1 MLGNIPSRKKIR
13 YAIGERLLAYLS
25 YYNRIEKLPLQY
37 SDLLRYNAAIPVI
50 GQNDKE
56 TGWETV
62 YYPESDQVEIYNNL
76 KLIYAFL
83 KTDGNISV
91 MEHLTI
97 ARIDFCTFGN
107 SKPFR
112 IRIINRLNDNYDH
125 FYVKVSDAS
134 RIYGLELESLLSPN
148 YFYYLMDGDTLIE
161 EHIAGIPGDDFINQR
176 LNTNFFNQI
185 RIIKEF
191 VKFNERCFARLL
203 GDMRS
208 YNFVVDITPDIEGNQ
223 YRMRAIDFDQQTFEG
238 SKRFYQPQFFKENNP
253 IITLGINHIGPQSV
267 KQYQMEERSLIAE
280 RIRTEQDRVNSLF
293 RIFRMDKISTNE
305 KIIQLRDELYQYH
318 KVEAFKQAITMG
330 EITQLHLEKV
340 LNKPIIDWQ

>member
-1 MLGNIPSRKKIR
+1 V
-13 YAIGERLLAYLS
+13 GERLLAYLS
-25 YYNRIEKLPLQY
+25 YYNRLEKLPLQY
-37 SDLLRYNAAIPVI
+37 SDLLRYQAAVPVI
-50 GQNDKE
+50 GQNEQE
-56 TGWETV
+56 TGWESV
-62 YYPESDQVEIYNNL
+62 FYPESDQTEIYHHL

-83 KTDGNISV
+83 KTDGDITV

-125 FYVKVSDAS
+125 FYVKISDAS

-148 YFYYLMDGDTLIE
+148 YFYYLIDGETLIE
-161 EHIAGIPGDDFINQR
+161 EHIAGIPGDDFIN
-176 LNTNFFNQI
+176 LHLETNLLNQI

-208 YNFVVDITPDIEGNQ
+208 YNYVVDITPDIEGNQ
-223 YRMRAIDFDQQTFEG
+223 YRMRAIDFDQQSFEG

-253 IITLGINHIGPQSV
+253 IITLGISNIGPQSV
-267 KQYQMEERSLIAE
+267 KQYQMEERSLIAD

-293 RIFRMDKISTNE
+293 RIFRMDHISSNE
-305 KIIQLRDELYQYH
+305 KIIQLREELSIYH
-318 KVEAFKQAITMG
+318 QSISFKQAMTMG
-330 EITQLHLEKV
+330 EITQMHLEHI
-340 LNKPIIDWQ
+340 LNKPIIHWQ